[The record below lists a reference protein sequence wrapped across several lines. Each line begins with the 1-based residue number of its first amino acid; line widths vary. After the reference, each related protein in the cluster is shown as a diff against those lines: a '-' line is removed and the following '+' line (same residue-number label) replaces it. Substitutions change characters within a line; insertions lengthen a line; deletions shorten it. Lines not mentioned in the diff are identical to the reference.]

1 MRETLRRRYL
11 KVDTATA
18 ANVLDVLGHP
28 AQVLKKYGH
37 V

>member
-1 MRETLRRRYL
+1 MRETLRRYYL
-11 KVDTATA
+11 KIDIATA
-18 ANVLDVLGHP
+18 ADVPDVLGHP